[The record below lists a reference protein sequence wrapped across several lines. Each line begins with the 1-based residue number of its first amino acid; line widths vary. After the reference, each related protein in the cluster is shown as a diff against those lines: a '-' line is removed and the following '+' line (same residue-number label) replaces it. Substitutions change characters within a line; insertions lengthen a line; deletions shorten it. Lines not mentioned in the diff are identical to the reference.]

1 MFLSSALRIHGGRDH
16 ATRGSAPCIDR
27 IALSVPREIRQ
38 AIYHLPQ
45 WPIELIQIAE
55 CNPKAFLRLAKR
67 NPALACVI
75 ARQSAM
81 HPLWGARY
89 WGEHLLGRKENDI
102 ARQLGLGSS
111 CASFLR
117 KIRDETLCSHGY
129 LDLALSAWKQPGMAR
144 LLSHVQ
150 AVNLDV
156 MTVGFNCWQLVQ
168 VCPSLLHIAANNQNV
183 YSTEVYETVEH
194 VSQIRKTLRKPTWP
208 WRRVRDIEHLRK
220 IRLRAESEALAKGKL
235 SDIVYPPPPVSPCS
249 EWRWV
254 SCLSELQDVGE
265 KYQNCAESYHW
276 RCLSG
281 DVAIYVSRRTSL
293 EDTVIVTLSRLR
305 GLGSWEVTDV
315 LGPHNAL
322 VDEPEQSAVRRYF
335 LEALEEGGAE

>member
-1 MFLSSALRIHGGRDH
+1 MMVS
-16 ATRGSAPCIDR
+16 
-27 IALSVPREIRQ
+27 
-38 AIYHLPQ
+38 
-45 WPIELIQIAE
+45 
-55 CNPKAFLRLAKR
+55 
-67 NPALACVI
+67 
-75 ARQSAM
+75 
-81 HPLWGARY
+81 
-89 WGEHLLGRKENDI
+89 
-102 ARQLGLGSS
+102 
-111 CASFLR
+111 
-117 KIRDETLCSHGY
+117 
-129 LDLALSAWKQPGMAR
+129 
-144 LLSHVQ
+144 
-150 AVNLDV
+150 
-156 MTVGFNCWQLVQ
+156 FNCWQLVQ
-168 VCPSLLHIAANNQNV
+168 VCPSLLHIAANNHNV

-208 WRRVRDIEHLRK
+208 WRRIRNLEHLRK

-235 SDIVYPPPPVSPCS
+235 SDVVYPPPPVSPYS
-249 EWRWV
+249 EWMWV
-254 SCLSELQDVGE
+254 SCLSELKDVGK